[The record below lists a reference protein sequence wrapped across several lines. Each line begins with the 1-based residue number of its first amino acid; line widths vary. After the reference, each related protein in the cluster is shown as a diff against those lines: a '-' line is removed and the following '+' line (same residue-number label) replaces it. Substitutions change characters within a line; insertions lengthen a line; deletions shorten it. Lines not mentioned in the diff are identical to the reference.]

1 MLTFDNDF
9 LPAAQ
14 DLMEADL
21 NGRAAGKLFTVIEA
35 ASLDELREFR
45 GGLRLLELNQRLR
58 ISTFGERFTR
68 RPGDEAHRHADVR
81 GSPPFAGSL
90 RACGSLN
97 LIWGAALRGRAPPS
111 REEEA

>member
-58 ISTFGERFTR
+58 ISTFGERFTDDRVMKLIDMLTFVVR
-68 RPGDEAHRHADVR
+68 RHLQDRYG
-81 GSPPFAGSL
+81 L
-90 RACGSLN
+90 
-97 LIWGAALRGRAPPS
+97 AAA
-111 REEEA
+111 

>member
-9 LPAAQ
+9 LPAAE

-45 GGLRLLELNQRLR
+45 GGLPAPRTEPAAAHQHLR
-58 ISTFGERFTR
+58 
-68 RPGDEAHRHADVR
+68 
-81 GSPPFAGSL
+81 
-90 RACGSLN
+90 
-97 LIWGAALRGRAPPS
+97 
-111 REEEA
+111 